1 MSKGVKG
8 GKGEVFLT
16 SDRSLTAAWTL
27 WTNSGTLV
35 RLIFLICRKEIIVRV
50 FRDVMRIINNITK
63 KG

>member
-1 MSKGVKG
+1 MKG
-8 GKGEVFLT
+8 GTGEVFLT
-16 SDRSLTAAWTL
+16 SDRSLTPAWTL

-35 RLIFLICRKEIIVRV
+35 GLIFLICRTEIIERV